1 MKPFTHWKL
10 YLATKANR
18 QKVMVDR
25 FQASQSKGKGLPY
38 PLDQKTERP
47 QRDLKT
53 NPLTYD
59 SSFNPSL

>member
-1 MKPFTHWKL
+1 
-10 YLATKANR
+10 
-18 QKVMVDR
+18 MVDR
-25 FQASQSKGKGLPY
+25 FQAIQSKGKGLPY
-38 PLDQKTERP
+38 PLEQKTERP